1 MTENW
6 WDDVDDA
13 ILNALAAAGGSVTLA
28 DLAGR
33 LGMSEDATRSVVA
46 MLAERSAVRI
56 VAVELARPRALPDA
70 AAGGAAFSRHVS
82 TAPRAAV
89 RRLRRDARVSDRP
102 RPLRPRLAAAPPA
115 PQSRDDVDP
124 AVDV

>member
-56 VAVELARPRALPDA
+56 VAVELARPRVLPDA

-89 RRLRRDARVSDRP
+89 RRLRRAARVSDRP
-102 RPLRPRLAAAPPA
+102 CPLRPRLAAEPPA
-115 PQSRDDVDP
+115 PESRDDVDP

>member
-1 MTENW
+1 
-6 WDDVDDA
+6 
-13 ILNALAAAGGSVTLA
+13 
-28 DLAGR
+28 
-33 LGMSEDATRSVVA
+33 MSEDATRSVVA

-56 VAVELARPRALPDA
+56 VAVELTRPRALPDA

-82 TAPRAAV
+82 AAPRAAV

-115 PQSRDDVDP
+115 PESRDDVDP

>member
-70 AAGGAAFSRHVS
+70 RPAARHSVGTCRRRRARQSGVCGATRASRIG
-82 TAPRAAV
+82 
-89 RRLRRDARVSDRP
+89 LAR
-102 RPLRPRLAAAPPA
+102 
-115 PQSRDDVDP
+115 
-124 AVDV
+124 